1 MPPSRI
7 DELRRRV
14 QNDPASIAFAQL
26 AEEYRRAG
34 QTDEAVRICR
44 EGLTRHPGYL
54 SARVTLG
61 RALLDL
67 GHLGEARGEFEF
79 VVAEAPENL
88 AAVRGLAEISHREGQ
103 TADALTYYQRALALS
118 RHDPEI
124 EEIVQQLSRQMGA
137 SSSGDSHGLSFEE
150 AHQELLSA
158 AERVPLARPAPAPE
172 ASASA
177 PAEGPTAPFDFD
189 RLVAALGSPSAPPQ
203 FEAAVDGRAGAAP
216 ITLPEPVDLGP
227 NPFAALEAE
236 LRAAE
241 AAAPVE
247 SRPRP
252 WEPSDA
258 APVTEP
264 AVDAAGDALAA
275 QSSPDLSVAG
285 DAAGPAADRPAADV
299 PDSAWPPGSDAFG
312 LAAPVAG
319 DAFGVAAPVA
329 DDAFG
334 LVAPVADDAFDL
346 GAVPVADAEPSA
358 IDALLAAP
366 EPPAPAP
373 SADLLT
379 LENVT
384 PAAPPTAEAA
394 AAAPAPAGDD
404 VLGDLESWLSTLQNR
419 ATD

>member
-1 MPPSRI
+1 
-7 DELRRRV
+7 
-14 QNDPASIAFAQL
+14 
-26 AEEYRRAG
+26 
-34 QTDEAVRICR
+34 
-44 EGLTRHPGYL
+44 
-54 SARVTLG
+54 
-61 RALLDL
+61 
-67 GHLGEARGEFEF
+67 
-79 VVAEAPENL
+79 
-88 AAVRGLAEISHREGQ
+88 
-103 TADALTYYQRALALS
+103 
-118 RHDPEI
+118 
-124 EEIVQQLSRQMGA
+124 
-137 SSSGDSHGLSFEE
+137 
-150 AHQELLSA
+150 
-158 AERVPLARPAPAPE
+158 VPLARPAPAPE
-172 ASASA
+172 ASAPA
-177 PAEGPTAPFDFD
+177 PADGPTAPFDFD

-258 APVTEP
+258 AGPAPVTEP

-275 QSSPDLSVAG
+275 QSSPDLAMPG
-285 DAAGPAADRPAADV
+285 DASGPAADRPAADV
-299 PDSAWPPGSDAFG
+299 PDSAWPAGSGAFG

-366 EPPAPAP
+366 EPPAPTP
-373 SADLLT
+373 SADVLT
-379 LENVT
+379 LEAVT

-394 AAAPAPAGDD
+394 AAAPAPSGDD